1 MKLTNHEWMRSGVW
15 MGLLLLVVCLTEMGN
30 EAHAQAI
37 STTTVQGTVYLA
49 NGQPGTGTLVVSWPS
64 FTTASG
70 QLVAAESTTVAI
82 APDGFVSVNLAPN
95 QGATPAGQYY
105 TAVFYLS
112 DGTTTTGYWVVPA
125 VAEATL
131 GQVQAQLM
139 PSAQAV
145 QAVSKAYVDQA
156 IVGVSESLLTASG
169 GTLSGPLTLSGDPTQ
184 PLQAA
189 DKHYVDETFALA
201 APLTGAAFSGPVS
214 APSLSAKNSASIG
227 PRYDVTQYGAV
238 GNGST
243 DDTAAIQAAFNACYN
258 GGATPYGGVVEFP
271 GNKTYLVSS
280 TINAH
285 NSCQVEGVVGN
296 YTVAN
301 APPKLAWNGAAAGT
315 VSTITAFSIA
325 SNVAT
330 FTASNS
336 LTVGQF
342 VDIEGLTTGFY
353 LNRTIAQVASASSS
367 QFTVALPYSQANIGT
382 TSDSGTATTA
392 NVMLAFDY
400 NARYQQSVSNMEL
413 VTVAPISSQTLQV
426 EVYFGSRVDTGTH
439 IHNVEAD
446 GASKYG
452 FYFAAG
458 GVNVDFDKG
467 WRCDGVGISCIY
479 WRVAGIDNLRIAN
492 GTVDNNSGALMTAS
506 GGALMMDNASCL
518 ANVTTQLSSSHMNF
532 EVNSTITS
540 GLGVYTFYD
549 CPSSGNV
556 ETFFVNL
563 EANTVFGVAFTTAG
577 FNFPTIVMSPPNDA
591 ALGLTV
597 INGELECGTGS
608 NTSPRWVGL
617 PELSRN
623 DASGYAGR
631 IPLLSYSPSLESA
644 QIYSAGYT
652 PSSLIGDAQISQL
665 WQHKV
670 KASAFLFSDTAF
682 AALPNGTTLYAGQ
695 IIAPPTYWV
704 GTAGKRYAIN
714 VVSQTGTTGTLNSGN
729 TTCTGT
735 TGGVLTCSSATDL
748 SVGQHFT
755 LGTDTNKQIT
765 EIDATNPSAVLVYT
779 GWLSQNYTTATA
791 LSFSAPVLGLEVQMP
806 TKSAAIPT
814 ALAWS
819 QGDTLQNSGALA
831 NGIAGWVN
839 VAAGTPGTWAGIPLG
854 NASGLL
860 NLSQI
865 FGTSSTSPVC
875 PNGTGGTLTTV
886 GCATGSSGVSSINS
900 TTGAF
905 TFNGAGVSCTGTT
918 CTFTGGTG
926 SGTVQSGTAYS
937 PTYYPSGGGAVVA
950 GVTPFTGLA
959 WYTTSAAPAQATA
972 AQIVG
977 AIGATAVTNATNA
990 ANLSNGAI
998 GSLPY
1003 QSGAGATAFIASP
1016 TASGHVYVPAWYP
1029 LGSAVVPTFADA
1041 NSLNVAT
1048 AANFTT
1054 PITGPV
1060 MGNGASAPSAATSH
1074 NHSVIANCIAA
1085 SGSGTAYTCSTAPTF
1100 TPASGDHIQFKA
1112 DVANTGAATLAVNGA
1127 SAASIKKWGASSTL
1141 AANDLL
1147 AGHWISATYDGTYW
1161 QLEGQLGN
1169 ANATQVNGATV
1180 PTSAAFAAT
1189 NSSGQLVAAAYT
1201 PAKVVATGT
1210 ATLGTSAISSGACA
1224 SLVIVA
1230 GTGIA
1235 TTDVIGWGFNGD
1247 PTSTLGYEPATT
1259 GMLTIISYP
1268 TSGNANFK
1276 VCNDTAASITPGA
1289 ITLNW
1294 YVHR

>member
-1 MKLTNHEWMRSGVW
+1 
-15 MGLLLLVVCLTEMGN
+15 
-30 EAHAQAI
+30 
-37 STTTVQGTVYLA
+37 
-49 NGQPGTGTLVVSWPS
+49 
-64 FTTASG
+64 
-70 QLVAAESTTVAI
+70 
-82 APDGFVSVNLAPN
+82 
-95 QGATPAGQYY
+95 
-105 TAVFYLS
+105 
-112 DGTTTTGYWVVPA
+112 
-125 VAEATL
+125 
-131 GQVQAQLM
+131 
-139 PSAQAV
+139 
-145 QAVSKAYVDQA
+145 
-156 IVGVSESLLTASG
+156 
-169 GTLSGPLTLSGDPTQ
+169 
-184 PLQAA
+184 
-189 DKHYVDETFALA
+189 
-201 APLTGAAFSGPVS
+201 
-214 APSLSAKNSASIG
+214 
-227 PRYDVTQYGAV
+227 
-238 GNGST
+238 
-243 DDTAAIQAAFNACYN
+243 
-258 GGATPYGGVVEFP
+258 
-271 GNKTYLVSS
+271 
-280 TINAH
+280 
-285 NSCQVEGVVGN
+285 VEGVVGN

-315 VSTITAFSIA
+315 ASTITAYSIT

-336 LTVGQF
+336 LTTGQF
-342 VDIEGLTTGFY
+342 VDIEGLTTGY
-353 LNRTIAQVASASSS
+353 YMNRAILQVATASST
-367 QFTVALPYSQANIGT
+367 QFTAKLPFSWANVSS
-382 TSDSGTATTA
+382 TSDSGTATA
-392 NVMLAFDY
+392 INVMLAFDS
-400 NARYQQSVSNMEL
+400 NARYQQSISNMML
-413 VTVAPISSQTLQV
+413 LTVAPISSKTLQV
-426 EVYFGSRVDTGTH
+426 GAYFGGRVDTGTH
-439 IHNVEAD
+439 VHNVEAD
-446 GASKYG
+446 GASEYG

-458 GVNVDFDKG
+458 GINVDFDKG

-518 ANVTTQLSSSHMNF
+518 ANVTMQFSSSHMNF
-532 EVNSTITS
+532 EVNSTIAS

-549 CPSSGNV
+549 CPSNGNL
-556 ETFFVNL
+556 ETFYVNL
-563 EANTVFGVAFTTAG
+563 EANYVGGAGFTTAG

-597 INGELECGTGS
+597 INGELEAGTGS
-608 NTSPRWVGL
+608 NTSTRWVGL

-623 DASGYAGR
+623 DATGYAGR
-631 IPLLSYSPSLESA
+631 IPFLSYSPSLESA

-670 KASAFLFSDTAF
+670 KASAFLYADTGF

-735 TGGVLTCSSATDL
+735 TGGVLTCNSATDL
-748 SVGQHFT
+748 SVGQYFS

-791 LSFSAPVLGLEVQMP
+791 LSFTAPVLGLEVQMP

-819 QGDTLQNSGALA
+819 QGDTLQNSGAVA

-886 GCATGSSGVSSINS
+886 GCATGSSGVASINS
-900 TTGAF
+900 NTGAF

-990 ANLSNGAI
+990 ANLSNGAV

-1003 QSGAGATAFIASP
+1003 QSAAGATAFIASP
-1016 TASGHVYVPAWYP
+1016 TTSGHTFVPAWQP
-1029 LGSAVVPTFADA
+1029 SGSAIVPTVVDA
-1041 NSLNVAT
+1041 NTLSVAT

-1112 DVANTGAATLAVNGA
+1112 DVANTGAATLAVNGQT
-1127 SAASIKKWGASSTL
+1127 AASIKKWGASSTL
-1141 AANDLL
+1141 VANDLL

-1169 ANATQVNGATV
+1169 ANATQVNGAAPPV
-1180 PTSAAFAAT
+1180 SAALLGT
-1189 NSSGQLVAAAYT
+1189 NSSGQLVSATAYT
-1201 PAKVVATGT
+1201 LPSQYKTWSCQPGLGDGT
-1210 ATLGTSAISSGACA
+1210 NAIT
-1224 SLVIVA
+1224 A
-1230 GTGIA
+1230 GTYYQYTCHNDSGSTWTITGISCL
-1235 TTDVIGWGFNGD
+1235 TDNSGS
-1247 PTSTLGYEPATT
+1247 STLNATD
-1259 GMLTIISYP
+1259 G
-1268 TSGNANFK
+1268 SGNALL
-1276 VCNDTAASITPGA
+1276 TGA
-1289 ITLNW
+1289 ITCSSSW
-1294 YVHR
+1294 AAGTQGSTTTIASGGYVKFTFVADGTSKQATFDIHGSY